1 MKNKIIITAM
11 LLLPAIASMAQG
23 LTIQSGATFRTSGNI
38 SIVVENGNLINNGNG
53 DLASS
58 NIYIKGTTGGMFT
71 GTTPLSIQ
79 NLYIN
84 KTAGL
89 AKIGNDLAVQNQ
101 VVLQAGVLDL
111 NGKNINLSPTGS
123 LAGETETNRIIS
135 PLGGTIGLTVNL
147 NAPLAENPGNLG
159 ATFTS
164 SEDFGS
170 VVIRRGHKQQTS
182 GPGKS
187 IFRYYDITPTNNV
200 NLATIFRINY
210 LDAELDGIAES
221 GLKFFKSTNNGVSFT
236 DAGFNSRNTVFNFVN
251 KSNVNSFARFTLTSD
266 AFSLPV
272 SIISFTALCIND
284 NTIVKFRTAQE
295 VNLEKFVV
303 QRSANAIQWYDLNTQ
318 LPSGGSTGR
327 EYTFTD
333 ASAVGAANYYRLKSV
348 DADGS
353 FTYSA
358 VQKVNACKN
367 RDISVKIQPVPVSDN
382 SVVVISSV
390 KETSGD
396 LQIINAA
403 GAQLIRQKIMIKSGI
418 NKITPDLR
426 SLPAGSYYLIIV
438 FEDRTRETISFV
450 K

>member
-1 MKNKIIITAM
+1 MKNKIIITAI
-11 LLLPAIASMAQG
+11 LLLPAAASVAQG

-38 SIVVENGNLINNGNG
+38 SIVVENGNLVNNGNG
-53 DLASS
+53 NLASS
-58 NIYIKGTTGGMFT
+58 NIYIKGTTGGMLT

-79 NLYIN
+79 NLFIN
-84 KTAGL
+84 KAAGT

-123 LAGETETNRIIS
+123 LTGETETNRIIS

-170 VVIRRGHKQQTS
+170 VIIRRGHKQQIT
-182 GPGKS
+182 GTGKS
-187 IFRYYDITPTNNV
+187 ILRYYDITPTNNV

-221 GLKFFKSTNNGVSFT
+221 GLKFFKSINNGAGFT
-236 DAGFNSRNTVFNFVN
+236 DEGFNSRNTTSNFVN

-266 AFSLPV
+266 AFALPV
-272 SIISFTALCIND
+272 SILSFTASCIND
-284 NTIVKFRTAQE
+284 NTIIKFKTAQE
-295 VNLEKFVV
+295 MNMEKFVV
-303 QRSANAIQWYDLNTQ
+303 QRSANAVQWYDVDTQ

-327 EYTFTD
+327 EYTYTD

-358 VQKVNACKN
+358 VQKLNACKN
-367 RDISVKIQPVPVSDN
+367 RNIFVKMQPVPVTDN

-390 KETSGD
+390 KEIAGD
-396 LQIINAA
+396 LKIISAA
-403 GAQLIRQKIMIKSGI
+403 GAQLIRQKVVIKSGI
-418 NKITPDLR
+418 NRITPDLK

-438 FEDRTRETISFV
+438 FEDGTKETVSFV